1 MSPISLTALWAVL
14 FLSHIASACM
24 PDGATNSITQATDT
38 YVCIVLSPLTWGYNS
53 TTQAGGKYL
62 RIPSKL
68 STDSLARIKVPN
80 SWTSADYAADATTT
94 ALRVTTSSQMST
106 GVGVSVSSMG
116 VTSYQKAYRINDLS
130 AASDAQR
137 TFPMLFAIIAVDNGK
152 VIVRAQPAATTRDS
166 LKLSNLYM
174 FSLTLSNSFSFSL
187 FFSTPAPFLAE
198 CHVGRHVQMVPK
210 ELRLR
215 LQHVRL

>member
-24 PDGATNSITQATDT
+24 PNGATNSITQGTDT

-137 TFPMLFAIIAVDNGK
+137 TFPMLFAIIAVDKGK
-152 VIVRAQPAATTRDS
+152 VIVRSTTQES
-166 LKLSNLYM
+166 LKLSNLCM
-174 FSLTLSNSFSFSL
+174 FSQTLSNSLLFLSL
-187 FFSTPAPFLAE
+187 FLNPRSLFRRVSRGTTRANGA
-198 CHVGRHVQMVPK
+198 
-210 ELRLR
+210 
-215 LQHVRL
+215 